1 MCSQFQVPDWRSSP
15 WILADADVH
24 CRALLM
30 HPPWL
35 QRGWPR
41 PQVRT
46 CHVAA
51 SGKRSSPSLR
61 ENVLLPIKNCYLCL
75 ALHPGLEDRFKT
87 QKGITKLKAQ
97 NRNTKKVTEKCKRL
111 MQSASRGQ
119 NIEFC
124 WGKED
129 LEIGLKFKEYWRV
142 ETARKETQEETRE
155 GKKKAKKLRQNLNRV
170 TSKNSVVTEGLEL

>member
-15 WILADADVH
+15 WILADADFH

-51 SGKRSSPSLR
+51 SGKRSSPRLR

-97 NRNTKKVTEKCKRL
+97 NLFNSNTTEVTEQCKRL

-129 LEIGLKFKEYWRV
+129 LEIGLKFKEWKQQG
-142 ETARKETQEETRE
+142 RKHKGKLERE
-155 GKKKAKKLRQNLNRV
+155 KKKRRRN
-170 TSKNSVVTEGLEL
+170 